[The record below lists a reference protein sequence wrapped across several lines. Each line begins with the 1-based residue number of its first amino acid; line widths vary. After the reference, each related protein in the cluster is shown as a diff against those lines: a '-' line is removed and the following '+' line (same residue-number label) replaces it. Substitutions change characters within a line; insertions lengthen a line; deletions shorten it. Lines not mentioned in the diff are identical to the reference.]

1 MKNIKGNNM
10 NQVSKLIL
18 QGTIL
23 TGLTLPTPASAGVL
37 STLETQCQ
45 CLIENATLGQLISLG
60 VMLTLVIGIVAM
72 KWVYRKKLKPSVPIE
87 KLSEQ
92 KDPALQILRQ
102 LKIGA
107 RFSDWSDIRRLAEN
121 RQPTR

>member
-1 MKNIKGNNM
+1 M

-72 KWVYRKKLKPSVPIE
+72 KWVYRKKRKPSVPIE